1 MIIDR
6 KENAE
11 LYIGVGDRINNA
23 LNFINNTDCES
34 LALGRHDI
42 DGDDVFALVSEY
54 ETKDAANCQLEAH
67 RKFIDV
73 QYVVNGEEQIGYAP
87 LLDQPASMDY
97 NENDDFVLYPAP
109 ASFTRIE
116 SGMFAIFYPGDL
128 HMPGIMTERV
138 SSVKKIVIKVR
149 V

>member
-11 LYIGVGDRINNA
+11 LYKGVGERIKSA

-34 LALGRHDI
+34 LTLGKHDI

-54 ETKDAANCQLEAH
+54 QTKDSADCQLEAH

-73 QYVVNGEEQIGYAP
+73 QYVVSGAELMGYAP
-87 LLDQPASMDY
+87 LKGQEASMTY
-97 NENDDFVLYPAP
+97 NEDDDFILYPATV
-109 ASFTRIE
+109 SFTKVE

-128 HMPGIMTERV
+128 HMPGIMIDN
-138 SSVKKIVIKVR
+138 SSPVKKIVIKVR